1 MSDEKKKKGGEGLE
15 ERLKDAASGMHN
27 PKPILDAILAPPSLT
42 VAQIALLERMESPL
56 LRLDVGNHVENIK
69 AAYALNL
76 PIGDALRTFSD
87 DDFEVNAIVWAD
99 KLGWDAYM
107 EKLAEA
113 VSGVVGFW
121 HMMPPASKK
130 KVKRAEKGE

>member
-1 MSDEKKKKGGEGLE
+1 MSKEKDKKGGDELE

-27 PKPILDAILAPPSLT
+27 PKPILDAILAPPPLT

-76 PIGDALRTFSD
+76 PIWDALRKFSD
-87 DDFEVNAIVWAD
+87 EDFEVDAIVWAD
-99 KLGWDAYM
+99 ELGWDAYM
-107 EKLAEA
+107 GKLAEA

-121 HMMPPASKK
+121 HMMPPSKK
-130 KVKRAEKGE
+130 KAARTEKRSE

>member
-1 MSDEKKKKGGEGLE
+1 MSKEKEKKGGEGLE

-76 PIGDALRTFSD
+76 PIGDALRKFSD
-87 DDFEVNAIVWAD
+87 EDFEVNAIVWAD
-99 KLGWDAYM
+99 ELGWDAYM
-107 EKLAEA
+107 GKLAEA
-113 VSGVVGFW
+113 VSGIVGFW
-121 HMMPPASKK
+121 HMMPPSKK
-130 KVKRAEKGE
+130 KAARTAKRSA